1 MHDGHLCQ
9 TLLITNF
16 LPRSAELVDQSSTA
30 LQGVIRNCVL
40 ASLHIDSLVL
50 PDEGR
55 YVGDGRKDIHLCT
68 RQDFRRRQL
77 VQAYKISA
85 GVFFQIALPPASQR
99 NRAISF

>member
-30 LQGVIRNCVL
+30 LQGVVRNCVL